1 MVRKNKKELTIELAK
16 YLAQQM
22 GTALMAGA
30 VTVGMLELPDHMNS
44 KIVVPNQ
51 PAFVFAEEN
60 NTDNSQL
67 RREREETAPHFISY
81 SEVQRTASRSG
92 RV

>member
-1 MVRKNKKELTIELAK
+1 MVRKNKKQLTVEMMK
-16 YLAQQM
+16 YLGQQM

-30 VTVGMLELPDHMNS
+30 VTVGMLELPDHMNTR
-44 KIVVPNQ
+44 ITVPSQ

-60 NTDNSQL
+60 SGGNNQL

-81 SEVQRTASRSG
+81 SEVQRTPSRSG
-92 RV
+92 RS

>member
-1 MVRKNKKELTIELAK
+1 MVRKNKKVLTAGLAK
-16 YLAQQM
+16 NLTKQI
-22 GTALMAGA
+22 GTALMASA
-30 VTVGMLELPDHMNS
+30 VTVGMLELPGHTNS
-44 KIVVPNQ
+44 KVIIPSQ

-60 NTDNSQL
+60 NTDNNQL

-81 SEVQRTASRSG
+81 SETQRTASRSG